1 MGGCCAPSA
10 AKTLVNAASGR
21 ISTRFCRHCRTCTSP
36 PPCKTSKAR
45 RVPGDVLLPAS
56 ILDFK
61 PKLGNRCKLFHD
73 YTLLRASILDF
84 KPKLENRCKLFPG
97 NILLR
102 ASILDFKPRLENR
115 CKLFHDYTLL
125 RASILD
131 FNPRLGNRC
140 STIVV
145 AVENGPP
152 ATAVA
157 ATIFRV
163 RFKFLCS
170 KEEWPA
176 CSGRSGN
183 KFRGRF

>member
-1 MGGCCAPSA
+1 ME
-10 AKTLVNAASGR
+10 
-21 ISTRFCRHCRTCTSP
+21 
-36 PPCKTSKAR
+36 
-45 RVPGDVLLPAS
+45 RVPGDVLLHASILYFKTRLENRCKLFPVYALLRAS
-56 ILDFK
+56 ILDFRAR
-61 PKLGNRCKLFHD
+61 LANRCKLFPD

-84 KPKLENRCKLFPG
+84 KPK
-97 NILLR
+97 
-102 ASILDFKPRLENR
+102 
-115 CKLFHDYTLL
+115 
-125 RASILD
+125 
-131 FNPRLGNRC
+131 LGNRC

-176 CSGRSGN
+176 CYGRSGN
-183 KFRGRF
+183 DLPRPILITLQQRRTARWLQHRCCTEEWFRLQDAVADAGGDWMSRRRHNPK

>member
-1 MGGCCAPSA
+1 ME
-10 AKTLVNAASGR
+10 
-21 ISTRFCRHCRTCTSP
+21 
-36 PPCKTSKAR
+36 
-45 RVPGDVLLPAS
+45 RVPGDVLLHAS
-56 ILDFK
+56 ILDFRA
-61 PKLGNRCKLFHD
+61 KLGNRCKDLLVYD
-73 YTLLRASILDF
+73 LLRASILDF
-84 KPKLENRCKLFPG
+84 KPK
-97 NILLR
+97 
-102 ASILDFKPRLENR
+102 
-115 CKLFHDYTLL
+115 
-125 RASILD
+125 
-131 FNPRLGNRC
+131 LGNRC

-183 KFRGRF
+183 EFRGRF

>member
-1 MGGCCAPSA
+1 ME
-10 AKTLVNAASGR
+10 
-21 ISTRFCRHCRTCTSP
+21 
-36 PPCKTSKAR
+36 
-45 RVPGDVLLPAS
+45 RVPGDVLLHAS
-56 ILDFK
+56 ILYFK
-61 PKLGNRCKLFHD
+61 TRLENRCKLFPD

-84 KPKLENRCKLFPG
+84 KPKL
-97 NILLR
+97 
-102 ASILDFKPRLENR
+102 
-115 CKLFHDYTLL
+115 
-125 RASILD
+125 
-131 FNPRLGNRC
+131 GNRY

-183 KFRGRF
+183 EFRGRF

>member
-1 MGGCCAPSA
+1 MLFP
-10 AKTLVNAASGR
+10 VY
-21 ISTRFCRHCRTCTSP
+21 P
-36 PPCKTSKAR
+36 
-45 RVPGDVLLPAS
+45 LLRAS

-61 PKLGNRCKLFHD
+61 PKLGNRCKLFPD

-84 KPKLENRCKLFPG
+84 KPKLRNRCMLFPVYA
-97 NILLR
+97 LLC
-102 ASILDFKPRLENR
+102 ASILDFKPRLE
-115 CKLFHDYTLL
+115 
-125 RASILD
+125 
-131 FNPRLGNRC
+131 NRC

-183 KFRGRF
+183 EFRGRF

>member
-1 MGGCCAPSA
+1 MRAEDGLLRASIHDFR
-10 AKTLVNAASGR
+10 AKLENRCKVLPVYALLRASILDFKPR
-21 ISTRFCRHCRTCTSP
+21 LENR
-36 PPCKTSKAR
+36 CKLF
-45 RVPGDVLLPAS
+45 PGNILLRAS

-73 YTLLRASILDF
+73 YTLLRASIHDF
-84 KPKLENRCKLFPG
+84 
-97 NILLR
+97 
-102 ASILDFKPRLENR
+102 RL
-115 CKLFHDYTLL
+115 
-125 RASILD
+125 
-131 FNPRLGNRC
+131 RLGNRC

-145 AVENGPP
+145 AVENGPT

-183 KFRGRF
+183 EFRGRF

>member
-1 MGGCCAPSA
+1 ME
-10 AKTLVNAASGR
+10 
-21 ISTRFCRHCRTCTSP
+21 
-36 PPCKTSKAR
+36 
-45 RVPGDVLLPAS
+45 RVTGDVLL
-56 ILDFK
+56 
-61 PKLGNRCKLFHD
+61 H
-73 YTLLRASILDF
+73 
-84 KPKLENRCKLFPG
+84 
-97 NILLR
+97 

-115 CKLFHDYTLL
+115 CKLFPDYTLL

-131 FNPRLGNRC
+131 FRAKLGNRCKDLLVYDLLRASILDFKPKLGNRC

-145 AVENGPP
+145 AVETGPP

-183 KFRGRF
+183 EFRGRF